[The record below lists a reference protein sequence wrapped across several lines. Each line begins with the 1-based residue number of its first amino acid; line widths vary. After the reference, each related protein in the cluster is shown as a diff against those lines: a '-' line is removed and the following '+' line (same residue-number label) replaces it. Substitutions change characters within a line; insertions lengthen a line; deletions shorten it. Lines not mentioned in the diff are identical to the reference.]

1 MGQPLAM
8 GKPDNPFTALR
19 DHLDRVELIAER
31 TLAGVPQELRDDQL
45 RQSIRMQFAREAVR
59 QMAEI
64 LR

>member
-1 MGQPLAM
+1 MGQVLPM
-8 GKPDNPFTALR
+8 ERRDNPFAVLR

-31 TLAGVPQELRDDQL
+31 TLAGIPTELRDEKL
-45 RQSIRMQFAREAVR
+45 RESIRLQFAREAVR